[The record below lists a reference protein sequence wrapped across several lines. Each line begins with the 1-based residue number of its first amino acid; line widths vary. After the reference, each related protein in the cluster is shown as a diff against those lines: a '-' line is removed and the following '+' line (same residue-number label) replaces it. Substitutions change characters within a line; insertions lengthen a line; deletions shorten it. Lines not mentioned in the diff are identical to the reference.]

1 MKRIL
6 FLCCFV
12 LMFAVTYDF
21 KATTDNQ
28 DNQTQHEEKSRKDK
42 GKQAKSSKETQTN
55 LEQEAKVGD
64 LPDKT
69 KIVLAFLGDDSG
81 EYLLTKKEIFA
92 GKYHLK
98 SPFNRDANVQ
108 NITIR
113 EYRTYKGAPKGMQF
127 FSIEPSNGNFL
138 PIIGINDESIFIA
151 GTQGGHEY
159 FNELLDYSK
168 TLKLK
173 EVYNKFKN
181 STELF
186 KIEEKI
192 NFTNCHPN
200 MNQI

>member
-12 LMFAVTYDF
+12 LMFAVACDF
-21 KATTDNQ
+21 KATT

-69 KIVLAFLGDDSG
+69 KIALAFLGDDSE

-113 EYRTYKGAPKGMQF
+113 EYWTYKGAPKGMQF

-151 GTQGGHEY
+151 GIQGGHEY
-159 FNELLDYSK
+159 FN
-168 TLKLK
+168 
-173 EVYNKFKN
+173 
-181 STELF
+181 
-186 KIEEKI
+186 
-192 NFTNCHPN
+192 
-200 MNQI
+200 

>member
-12 LMFAVTYDF
+12 LMFAVACDF
-21 KATTDNQ
+21 KATT

-69 KIVLAFLGDDSG
+69 KIALAFLGDDSE

-113 EYRTYKGAPKGMQF
+113 EYWTYKGAPKGMQF

-138 PIIGINDESIFIA
+138 PIIGIND
-151 GTQGGHEY
+151 
-159 FNELLDYSK
+159 
-168 TLKLK
+168 
-173 EVYNKFKN
+173 
-181 STELF
+181 
-186 KIEEKI
+186 
-192 NFTNCHPN
+192 
-200 MNQI
+200 